1 MVWYDYQWMVGVG
14 ATLSFF
20 TAYGIGA
27 NDLANAFASSVGS
40 RALTIPQAC
49 LIAAIFE
56 FAGAVGLGSIVT
68 DTIRSGIVN
77 YKYFTKQPE
86 IYMLGMLC
94 VIGATGLWLLLATLL
109 EMPVSTTHSCVGGV
123 IGFGICAGGVNSVVW
138 YKVGKAGEFPVG
150 GVSGI
155 FISWVFSPVASGILA
170 AAFFWIAR
178 TTTLRQKNSFAISFW
193 TYPAW
198 IFVALW
204 LNLLFILL
212 KGATTYTKNL
222 SVTLVVLISMGAS
235 GGFALLLIPVM
246 KYYLRPKVERDV
258 EKRIALGEVYED
270 PENPDRMLFDYKKI
284 AANEAAAKKKRHEER
299 AAQDEANGGVSKIK
313 SLFRTVTQGLQE
325 DVHDVV
331 GEDDHVGEVHDSAEN
346 FDARTEESFKYLQV
360 FTAMCDSFSHG
371 ANDVANAVGP
381 LAGMYQV
388 YRFSELTSNTD
399 ADMVNDMYWI
409 LAIGGGGIVL
419 GLSTLGYVMMRAI
432 GVKLTKITPSRGF
445 AIELGSALIIVIGS
459 KLGLPLSTTHCQVG
473 ATIGVGLLE
482 DAKGVNWSIVPKIVI
497 GWVITLV
504 VVGFSVALFFALGAY
519 TPSSYGVRDVNEYRK
534 KINDFIEKLSAYITK
549 SSNGVFTG
557 SGANITFQTNVWT
570 GLEEQADD
578 YADTQVIAAGLQ
590 TELLNQALKYLIGTG
605 IDKKTSGGVT
615 ALLSQRGYTG

>member
-212 KGATTYTKNL
+212 KG
-222 SVTLVVLISMGAS
+222 GH
-235 GGFALLLIPVM
+235 
-246 KYYLRPKVERDV
+246 DV
-258 EKRIALGEVYED
+258 
-270 PENPDRMLFDYKKI
+270 
-284 AANEAAAKKKRHEER
+284 HEESVR
-299 AAQDEANGGVSKIK
+299 DARGPHFHGGLGRICSPPHPRDEVLPQAQGGARRGEADCARRGLRGPGEPRSHVV
-313 SLFRTVTQGLQE
+313 RLQE
-325 DVHDVV
+325 DRCQL
-331 GEDDHVGEVHDSAEN
+331 GGRQEEA
-346 FDARTEESFKYLQV
+346 AR
-360 FTAMCDSFSHG
+360 G
-371 ANDVANAVGP
+371 ARGP
-381 LAGMYQV
+381 G
-388 YRFSELTSNTD
+388 
-399 ADMVNDMYWI
+399 
-409 LAIGGGGIVL
+409 
-419 GLSTLGYVMMRAI
+419 
-432 GVKLTKITPSRGF
+432 
-445 AIELGSALIIVIGS
+445 
-459 KLGLPLSTTHCQVG
+459 
-473 ATIGVGLLE
+473 
-482 DAKGVNWSIVPKIVI
+482 
-497 GWVITLV
+497 
-504 VVGFSVALFFALGAY
+504 
-519 TPSSYGVRDVNEYRK
+519 
-534 KINDFIEKLSAYITK
+534 
-549 SSNGVFTG
+549 
-557 SGANITFQTNVWT
+557 
-570 GLEEQADD
+570 
-578 YADTQVIAAGLQ
+578 
-590 TELLNQALKYLIGTG
+590 
-605 IDKKTSGGVT
+605 
-615 ALLSQRGYTG
+615 